1 MIQAKE
7 YKTGNWI
14 VDWET
19 EEKYFQIEEIR
30 KYIGYEVWAYYR
42 NGSIKCKEPEPIELS
57 EEILLKCGA
66 KYDRLREREE
76 CIINGQCFEFYI
88 NDGKIT
94 LVYTGG
100 EGVQMSLPLEYLHSL
115 QNIMPFLTN
124 EELTVNL

>member
-7 YKTGNWI
+7 YKIGNWI

-30 KYIGYEVWAYYR
+30 KHVGYDVWAYYR

-57 EEILLKCGA
+57 EEILLKC
-66 KYDRLREREE
+66 D
-76 CIINGQCFEFYI
+76 INKWINQFEVRKNLNNTISIYAW
-88 NDGKIT
+88 KS
-94 LVYTGG
+94 
-100 EGVQMSLPLEYLHSL
+100 GVSIFICHLDFLHEF
-115 QNIMPFLTN
+115 QNWYYFNIK